1 MLHFRALALLRPIH
15 NTGRTG
21 ETVIINKDIAPV
33 TACVTEHC
41 DGVRGISTRVL
52 QRSTTWT
59 WIAELETNLREVS
72 QARL

>member
-33 TACVTEHC
+33 PACVTEYC

-52 QRSTTWT
+52 QRSNTWT
-59 WIAELETNLREVS
+59 WLEELETNLRDVLQS
-72 QARL
+72 QL